1 MSFTDFFTDGIGKKL
16 VQGVLPTLGTAL
28 GGPLG
33 GAALGIVAK
42 ALYPDDPDNKVTA
55 DDIAAIVKTGD
66 PETLLKLR
74 QAEYDFQT
82 FAQKMEYQ
90 TKELDQKDKDSARNM
105 AIKTSLYPQIA
116 ITITFLIGFFCIT
129 YFAFTT
135 LIGITDINPQAM
147 GSLLT
152 LLGVITTAVPT
163 ILAFWFGGNKSNQDK
178 DDNSAMI
185 QNMLMEQVKR
195 QSSDLANST
204 PQKQQPR
211 K

>member
-1 MSFTDFFTDGIGKKL
+1 MSFTDFFTDGSGKNL
-16 VQGVLPTLGTAL
+16 VQSVLPVLGTAL

-42 ALYPDDPDNKVTA
+42 ALYPDDPTKKVTPSDVA
-55 DDIAAIVKTGD
+55 TIIQSGD
-66 PETLLKLR
+66 PDTLLKLK
-74 QAEYDFQT
+74 QAEYEFEQ
-82 FAQKMEYQ
+82 FSKQMEFDTIQ
-90 TKELDQKDKDSARNM
+90 LNQKDKDSARNM

-116 ITITFLIGFFCIT
+116 ITITFLIGFFTIT

-135 LIGITDINPQAM
+135 LTGIKDVNPQAM

-178 DDNSAMI
+178 DDNTAMI
-185 QNMLMEQVKR
+185 QNMLMEQVR
-195 QSSDLANST
+195 HQSTELAKST
-204 PQKQQPR
+204 PQKQP